1 MLMEDD
7 GYYFGIGAFETISVE
22 QGKPQFL
29 KEHYKRLM
37 HTLKF
42 LEIHRDLE
50 EIKKKTEEA
59 LAEGEMQNGRKALKV
74 TVSQENL
81 IINVRENPYKKADY
95 ERGFSAAFSSIRRN
109 ETSPLV
115 FHKTLNYGDCIM
127 EKRKGKK
134 AGIDEPIFLNTKNE
148 ISEGATTNVFF
159 IKDKKI
165 YTPAKECGLLP
176 GIIRQYLLETYPVE
190 EKQIFP
196 EDISQYDEM
205 FVTNSLL
212 GIMPVK
218 NLGVFQFRSMEQSKK
233 IYENIRKRKSF

>member
-1 MLMEDD
+1 
-7 GYYFGIGAFETISVE
+7 
-22 QGKPQFL
+22 
-29 KEHYKRLM
+29 
-37 HTLKF
+37 
-42 LEIHRDLE
+42 
-50 EIKKKTEEA
+50 
-59 LAEGEMQNGRKALKV
+59 
-74 TVSQENL
+74 
-81 IINVRENPYKKADY
+81 
-95 ERGFSAAFSSIRRN
+95 
-109 ETSPLV
+109 
-115 FHKTLNYGDCIM
+115 M

-190 EKQIFP
+190 EKRIFP